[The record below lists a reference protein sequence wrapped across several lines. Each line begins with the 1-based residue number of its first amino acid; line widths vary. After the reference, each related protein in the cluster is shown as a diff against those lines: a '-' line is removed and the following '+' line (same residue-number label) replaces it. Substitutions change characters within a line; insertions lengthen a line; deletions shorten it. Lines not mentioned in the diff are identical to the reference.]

1 MLLSLTINLS
11 LGLHPVLFPVRARN
25 APVSVSV
32 PSALATADSISFA
45 LGRSSI
51 LDIEIYFWPFLKIN
65 KLYLNN
71 NNTIIEAKNIIDHSA
86 MLSPRKNHDS
96 SAHFALP

>member
-11 LGLHPVLFPVRARN
+11 LGLRPVLFPVRARN

-51 LDIEIYFWPFLKIN
+51 LDIEIYFWPFKIN

-71 NNTIIEAKNIIDHSA
+71 NNTIIEAKNTIDHSA
-86 MLSPRKNHDS
+86 MLSPRKNQDS